1 MQEIDYSSSPYPVR
15 EDLIDE
21 HRKAW
26 RRLAE
31 PGAFLDGARRVA
43 VAREVRNAPACGLCA
58 RRKDALSPY
67 AIDGAHDHLGALS
80 PSEVEVVHRIVTD
93 SGRLSRAWVDGI
105 LDSGI
110 EDTEYVE
117 IVSIV
122 AVVMVIDTFRRAL
135 GLTPFELPEP
145 VAGAP
150 SGYSAPGA
158 KHHDG
163 WIRLVVPEDVVPE
176 DGVLY
181 DGPAVSPVLKA
192 LSLVPDAK
200 RAYWDLAACHYL
212 PGDQMTNFATEIRAI
227 DRMQMELVAARV
239 SSLHQCVY

>member
-1 MQEIDYSSSPYPVR
+1 MPEIDYDSSPYPVR
-15 EDLIDE
+15 EDLIEE

-43 VAREVRNAPACGLCA
+43 VAREVRNAPSCALCQ
-58 RRKDALSPY
+58 RRKDALSPFSV
-67 AIDGAHDHLGALS
+67 DGEHDHLGEFL
-80 PSEVEVVHRIVTD
+80 PSEIEVIHRIVTD
-93 SGRLSRAWVDGI
+93 SGRLSRAWLDGI
-105 LDSGI
+105 LKAGLN
-110 EDTEYVE
+110 DTDYIE
-117 IVSIV
+117 IVSVI
-122 AVVMVIDTFRRAL
+122 AMTMVMDTFRRAL
-135 GLTPFELPEP
+135 DQPVFDLPTP

-158 KHHDG
+158 KHHGG
-163 WIRLVVPEDVVPE
+163 WIRLVVPEDVAPG

-181 DGPAVSPVLKA
+181 EGPAVSPVVKA
-192 LSLVPDAK
+192 LSLVPEAK
-200 RAYWDLAACHYL
+200 RAYWELACSHYL
-212 PGDQMTNFATEIRAI
+212 PNDQMTNFATKIRAI